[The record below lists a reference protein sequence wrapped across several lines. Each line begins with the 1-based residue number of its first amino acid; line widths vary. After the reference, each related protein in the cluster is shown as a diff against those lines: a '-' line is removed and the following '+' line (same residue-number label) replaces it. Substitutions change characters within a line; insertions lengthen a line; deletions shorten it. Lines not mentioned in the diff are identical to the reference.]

1 MNKMLTVRIQHLGYA
16 WGTHALVHLLAAGER
31 GLTKHAAAEAT
42 FERFWQPHRARV
54 WRLIARLAGSVD
66 LADDLTQEVSVR
78 AFQGFGA
85 FRRGASG
92 YTWLYRIAVNV
103 VLRHRERLAPDT
115 VSWDSA
121 LQVPDPGQNPQ
132 AALLQAE
139 IRPTVW
145 AALGRLPE
153 EQRTTIILSVYE
165 ELKYREIA
173 AVLEIPLGT
182 VKSRL
187 HTGMARLREELK
199 DAL

>member
-1 MNKMLTVRIQHLGYA
+1 MA
-16 WGTHALVHLLAAGER
+16 HLLAAGVQDVTR
-31 GLTKHAAAEAT
+31 HCADTAA

-54 WRLIARLAGSVD
+54 WRLVARLAGNVD
-66 LADDLTQEVSVR
+66 LADDLTQEVSLR

-103 VLRHRERLAPDT
+103 VLRHRERFAPDT

-121 LQVPDPGQNPQ
+121 LQVADPSLNPQ

-139 IRPTVW
+139 IRPIVW
-145 AALGRLPE
+145 AALNRLPD
-153 EQRTTIILSVYE
+153 EQRTTVILSVYE